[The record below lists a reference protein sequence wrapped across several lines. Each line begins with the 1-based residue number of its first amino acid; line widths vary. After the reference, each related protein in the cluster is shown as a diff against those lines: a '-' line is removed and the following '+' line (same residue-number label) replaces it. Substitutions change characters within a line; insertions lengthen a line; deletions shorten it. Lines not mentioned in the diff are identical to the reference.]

1 MINTRAGG
9 AFTGGGG
16 GGGDIFG
23 MSPQQLGGIGEGLG
37 GLSSMFGR
45 II

>member
-23 MSPQQLGGIGEGLG
+23 MSPQQFRKR
-37 GLSSMFGR
+37 SK
-45 II
+45 